1 MEYLIISI
9 LLVICAIVYLKLATK
24 FNIVDNPN
32 FRSSHTTPTIRGGGI
47 LFYIAV
53 LCYFVASGFEAPY
66 FVIGVSAIAI
76 VSFLDDILTLSAK
89 LRLPFQFLAIGL
101 VLYQLHVFDM
111 PLLVVALTAVVGV
124 AFINVFNFMDGING
138 ITGMY
143 SIAVLGALFV
153 LNALEQL
160 AYTQLLGYV
169 LLSVVVFGFYNF
181 RKKARMFA
189 GDVGSISLAVVIFY
203 VGLGIGME
211 LEAPVVILLLAVYG
225 IDGGLTI
232 LYRLFIGEHIMEP
245 HRHHIYQ
252 KLVDVLK
259 WSHLKVSF
267 VYMMLQLAV
276 AGIVLVTYQLSVF
289 KQVGIVIVVLLV
301 LSVMYVYK
309 FKLIEKVS

>member
-1 MEYLIISI
+1 MEYLIILI
-9 LLVICAIVYLKLATK
+9 LLIICAIVYLKLATK

-101 VLYQLHVFDM
+101 VLYQLHVFEL
-111 PLLVVALTAVVGV
+111 PLLVIVTTAVVGV

-143 SIAVLGALFV
+143 SIAVLGGLFV

-160 AYTQLLGYV
+160 DYTQLLGYV
-169 LLSVVVFGFYNF
+169 LLSIGVFGYYNF

-203 VGLGIGME
+203 VGLGIGIE
-211 LEAPVVILLLAVYG
+211 LEAPVVILLVAVYG

-245 HRHHIYQ
+245 HRHHLYQ
-252 KLVDVLK
+252 KLVDVWK

-267 VYMMLQLAV
+267 VYMSLQLV
-276 AGIVLVTYQLSVF
+276 IAGVVLATYQFTVF
-289 KQVGIVIVVLLV
+289 NQIAVVSLVLLV
-301 LSVMYVYK
+301 LSIVYVYT
-309 FKLIEKVS
+309 FKLTEKVS